1 MKLTDIIRKRYD
13 LPDEDE
19 IRFAASTVESSRM
32 KAWPKTDKDHPPTFS
47 GIATSAAVDLEDEV
61 VVPKGLDWSYALQWR
76 YMYPS
81 HKEYG
86 IGPIAVLNNVSLK
99 EDGWYFS
106 ATWVKSNPVAEQFYN
121 IAKETGILGVSIGFK
136 VLESGRPTSDEVKQ
150 YGPHK
155 SIVRRG
161 AVIELSPTFMPAN
174 PDAVVSMKS
183 GRCVDC
189 ERQKDVE
196 RLVGL
201 GRVHKDTY
209 AMMTPATRTIVLLS

>member
-13 LPDEDE
+13 LPGSDK
-19 IRFAASTVESSRM
+19 ISFAASSIESSRM
-32 KAWPKTDKDHPPTFS
+32 KAWPQTDKDPPPTFS
-47 GIATSAAVDLEDEV
+47 GIATTAAVDLEDEV

-81 HKEYG
+81 HKDYG
-86 IGPIAVLNNVSLK
+86 YGPIAVLNNVSLK
-99 EDGWYFS
+99 DDGWFFN
-106 ATWVKSNPVAEQFYN
+106 ATWIKANPAAKDFYS

-189 ERQKDVE
+189 ELQKDVE

-201 GRVHKDTY
+201 GLVSKKTY